1 MHQDGLQ
8 RPRRYLNTKQVLGR
22 YGGKSEMWLWRILRN
37 NSRFPR
43 PLVIGKRNLFLEE
56 ALDEFD
62 DTCRK
67 EAPGLPPESLFE
79 TPMKPCQ
86 KPHQE
91 KSIGSAESAER
102 QR

>member
-37 NSRFPR
+37 DSRFPR
-43 PLVIGKRNLFLEE
+43 PLVVRKRNLFLEE
-56 ALDEFD
+56 ALDKFD

-67 EAPGLPPESLFE
+67 EAPGLPPESLSE
-79 TPMKPCQ
+79 NSHEALSKATSG
-86 KPHQE
+86 E
-91 KSIGSAESAER
+91 SIGSAEPAER